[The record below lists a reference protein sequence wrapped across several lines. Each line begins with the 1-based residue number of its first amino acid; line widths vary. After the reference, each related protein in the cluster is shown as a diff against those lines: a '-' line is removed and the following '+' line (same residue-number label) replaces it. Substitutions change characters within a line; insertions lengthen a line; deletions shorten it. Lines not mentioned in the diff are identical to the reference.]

1 MWKRVLLGILLF
13 VLVVA
18 GGGAAWLLLRRP
30 AQVPAADIRVP
41 MTPERIARGRYIF
54 ENLADC
60 GGCHSHRDFSRV
72 AGPEV
77 LSGRGR
83 GNVLSDVLQGL
94 PGTVVAPNIT
104 PDAETGIGQWTD
116 GEKIRAIRDG
126 VDRHGRALFPM
137 MPYTGYRRM
146 SDEDVQALVAF
157 LDSLPPVRNPLPP
170 TRLNFPVNVFIKFAP
185 QPAGLVLPPNRADP
199 RRYGEYLVNVS
210 GCAEC
215 HTPLEKGRPVA
226 GMEFAGGQLFAS
238 TLGTVVTANI
248 TPDRDTG
255 IGKWSEEFFLKK
267 FADYRQ
273 YAEQGPPPSPGPQ
286 AFTLMPWLGMSR
298 LGDEDLKAIYA
309 YLHSLKPVRH
319 YVETHPDAP
328 VKSASR
334 RLDEPGA
341 PDR

>member
-1 MWKRVLLGILLF
+1 MWKRVLLGVFLF
-13 VLVVA
+13 VVVTA

-30 AQVPAADIRVP
+30 AQAPAADIKVP

-54 ENLADC
+54 ESLADC
-60 GGCHSHRDFSRV
+60 AGCHSQRDFSRV

-83 GNVLSDVLQGL
+83 GNVLSEMLRGL

-104 PDAETGIGQWTD
+104 PDAETGIGRWTD
-116 GEKIRAIRDG
+116 GEKIRAIREG
-126 VDRHGRALFPM
+126 VDRTGRALFPM
-137 MPYTGYRRM
+137 MPYTEYRLM
-146 SDEDVQALVAF
+146 SDDDVRAVVAF

-185 QPAGLVLPPNRADP
+185 QPVGEVPAPNRADTM
-199 RRYGEYLVNVS
+199 RYGEYLVTVG
-210 GCAEC
+210 GCGDC
-215 HTPLEKGRPVA
+215 HTQQNQGKPVA
-226 GMEFAGGQLFAS
+226 GMEFAGGQPFAT

-267 FADYRQ
+267 FTDYRQ

-298 LGDEDLKAIYA
+298 LADEDLKAIYA
-309 YLHSLKPVRH
+309 YLHSLKPVRR
-319 YVETHPDAP
+319 YVETHPGAP

-334 RLDEPGA
+334 
-341 PDR
+341 